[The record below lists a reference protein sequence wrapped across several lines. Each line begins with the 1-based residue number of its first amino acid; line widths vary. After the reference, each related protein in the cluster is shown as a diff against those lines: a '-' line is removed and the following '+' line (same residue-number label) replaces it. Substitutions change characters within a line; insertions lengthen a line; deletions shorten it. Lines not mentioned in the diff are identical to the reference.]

1 MPSLTRLLVLLATTV
16 FAAPQALA
24 DDTAT
29 TMLVIDGSGSMWARY
44 ETDADKRAKIDVLR
58 ELLKPIVAGAGSN
71 RIGLLSFGHR
81 RKGDCGDVEVIAAPD
96 TDHTTVLAPLEKLNP
111 KGKGP
116 LAEGLRQAAAAIA
129 ATRPASILAVTDG
142 ADNCRQDA
150 CAAAAEIAKSSP
162 NVAIHVVAIG
172 VEAID
177 LPRLQCVA
185 KETGGKFYDTRDPI
199 ALAAAVTEAAA
210 LAMTHTPSAPGPSSS
225 DASVPTPAQLA
236 GASLHA
242 ALHLSPN
249 APPLNMPAEWRIV
262 KSGSQDPPRHIE
274 AAEIAENLPPGT
286 YDIEAR
292 VADLS
297 AKSKVTITEGKP
309 EDVALSLNA
318 ARLKVSVKRRETQQ
332 AASAPLITIATR
344 GGEANGN
351 TVWIG
356 RKDQIDML
364 LAPAAYTVSVA
375 DGQTR
380 QEREVAL
387 ELGTE
392 QAAEFALGTGRIA
405 LSAVEREGG
414 EALADVTF
422 SIFIDDP
429 ESPEGRR
436 EMFRSR
442 APQPDFTLPPGTYYV
457 AATTGNAE
465 VRQRVAL
472 NTGDD
477 LKKVLVLPAAHL
489 KVSAQVCTG
498 APPEDL
504 GLVYRI
510 YSFDG
515 ANPRQIA
522 RTTRPHYEDT
532 LNAGK
537 YRIVAALDTQAVYAV
552 QDIALEVG
560 KPAEVTL
567 KIDCGE
573 ITFKPPALANTI
585 VPGEAF
591 WEVKDA
597 SGKAL
602 WHASSPEPKV
612 LLAPGRYTVRMAVR
626 DHASEA
632 AFEVRSGERKQ
643 IELGAK

>member
-1 MPSLTRLLVLLATTV
+1 MPLLTRVLALLGLMLMALT
-16 FAAPQALA
+16 AARAEEPAA
-24 DDTAT
+24 

-44 ETDADKRAKIDVLR
+44 ETDADKRAKIDVVR
-58 ELLKPIVAGAGSN
+58 ELMKPIVAGAGSN
-71 RIGLLSFGHR
+71 RIGLLSYGHR
-81 RKGDCGDVEVIAAPD
+81 RKGDCSDVEVIAAPGID
-96 TDHTTVLAPLEKLNP
+96 RTTVVAPLEKLNP

-116 LAEGLRQAAAAIA
+116 LAEGLRQAVAALG
-129 ATRPASILAVTDG
+129 ATRPASILAITDG

-150 CAAAAEIAKSSP
+150 CAVAAEIAKSSP
-162 NVAIHVVAIG
+162 NLAIHVVALG

-199 ALAAAVTEAAA
+199 SVAAAITEAAG
-210 LAMTHTPSAPGPSSS
+210 LAMTHTPARQS
-225 DASVPTPAQLA
+225 DASASVPTPAQRA

-242 ALHLSPN
+242 ALHL
-249 APPLNMPAEWRIV
+249 APKAPTLNMQADWRIM
-262 KSGSQDPPRHIE
+262 KRDSEEPPRHIE

-286 YDIEAR
+286 YEIEAR
-292 VADLS
+292 IADVS
-297 AKSKVTITEGKP
+297 ATSKVVIEEGKP
-309 EDVALSLNA
+309 QDIALSLNA
-318 ARLKVSVKRRETQQ
+318 ARLKVSVKRHETKEG
-332 AASAPLITIATR
+332 AGAPFITIATR
-344 GGEANGN
+344 GGEGNGN

-356 RKDQIDML
+356 RTDAVDTL
-364 LAPAAYTVSVA
+364 LAPATYAVSVA

-380 QEREVAL
+380 QEREVRL

-392 QAAEFALGTGRIA
+392 QAAEFTLGTGRIA

-414 EALADVTF
+414 AVLTNVTF
-422 SIFIDDP
+422 SILVDDP
-429 ESPEGRR
+429 ESAEGRR

-442 APQPDFTLPPGTYYV
+442 APEPQFTLPPGTYYV
-457 AATTGNAE
+457 VATTGIAE
-465 VRQRVAL
+465 LRQRIAL

-504 GLVYRI
+504 GLVYRV
-510 YSFDG
+510 YALDG
-515 ANPRQIA
+515 SSPRQIA
-522 RTTRPHYEDT
+522 RTSHARYEDT

-537 YRIVAALDTQAVYAV
+537 YRIVAALETQAVYAV

-560 KPAEVTL
+560 KPAELTL

-573 ITFKPPALANTI
+573 IAFKPPPTANAI

-591 WEVKDA
+591 WEVKDP
-597 SGKAL
+597 SGKAI
-602 WHASSPEPKV
+602 WHASTPEPKV
-612 LLAPGRYTVRMAVR
+612 LLAPGRYTVRMETR
-626 DHASEA
+626 DQATEA
-632 AFEVRSGERKQ
+632 AFEVKSGDHRQ
-643 IELGAK
+643 IELGVK